1 MLNLVIFLWLWMMYR
16 ITFAVVHSER
26 HKFFLTFVNDESYY
40 DMFLLSR
47 ILVTLAKDFSQ
58 CHFYD
63 KQLIINDVCKVFGT
77 LIKLLSGYLFNAY
90 LQYLIFY
97 YKRWISKVIQ
107 NMMYDRFWYLISKC
121 W

>member
-1 MLNLVIFLWLWMMYR
+1 MMYR

-40 DMFLLSR
+40 DMFWLSR
-47 ILVTLAKDFSQ
+47 ILVTLARDFSQ

-77 LIKLLSGYLFNAY
+77 LMKLLSNYS
-90 LQYLIFY
+90 FY
-97 YKRWISKVIQ
+97 ANLRY
-107 NMMYDRFWYLISKC
+107 FGT
-121 W
+121 

>member
-1 MLNLVIFLWLWMMYR
+1 MIYR

-77 LIKLLSGYLFNAY
+77 LIKLLSCCSYNSDLLDFKMLMNSFGIFEANYLTTY
-90 LQYLIFY
+90 L
-97 YKRWISKVIQ
+97 
-107 NMMYDRFWYLISKC
+107 
-121 W
+121 